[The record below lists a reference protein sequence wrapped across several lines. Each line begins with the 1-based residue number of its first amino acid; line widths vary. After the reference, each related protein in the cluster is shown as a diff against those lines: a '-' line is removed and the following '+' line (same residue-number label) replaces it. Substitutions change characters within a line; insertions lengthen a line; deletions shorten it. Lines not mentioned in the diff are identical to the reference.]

1 MKKVASSVKLEL
13 AQFRELASFS
23 QFGSD
28 IDKETKNRLDHGHIL
43 MEIIKQR
50 QYSPVRVE
58 HQVMIFYAAVG
69 RELAEINHSRLA
81 VFEKGLYEHMDAM
94 HPAVGKAIRET
105 GVLSSETEEELK
117 KGIEEYKKEFLRAE
131 ARAI

>member
-13 AQFRELASFS
+13 AQYRELASFS

-28 IDKETKNRLDHGHIL
+28 IDKETRERLDHGQLL

-58 HQVMIFYAAVG
+58 HQVMIFYAAIN
-69 RELAEINHSRLA
+69 RELNDIKHSDIA
-81 VFEKGLYEHMDAM
+81 AFEKGLYEHMDAM
-94 HPAVGKAIRET
+94 RPAVGKAIRET
-105 GVLSSETEEELK
+105 GELSKEAAEELSL
-117 KGIEEYKKEFLRAE
+117 GIAEYKKEFLRTIADI
-131 ARAI
+131 R